1 MPIIIILCL
10 VQVHILGIKISLY
23 YEPLFVMIIVRL
35 TDCVFPGL
43 TFHHGNRGLH
53 QHQTGA
59 RPADGGGRPPIHYY
73 VIHPNDGDDQHN
85 KGNAKL
91 MFGSN
96 YIAWRHYLPL
106 LQFMPVSVPN
116 PPISSLFSV
125 FIGLMFAHPFNQLD
139 SVLARLM
146 LAICVSLPS
155 SRVLH

>member
-1 MPIIIILCL
+1 MSGPGPHFGYKEKLILRATICHDYCA
-10 VQVHILGIKISLY
+10 V
-23 YEPLFVMIIVRL
+23 
-35 TDCVFPGL
+35 DCVFPGL

-116 PPISSLFSV
+116 PPSHLYSQCL
-125 FIGLMFAHPFNQLD
+125 LD
-139 SVLARLM
+139 RCLLTP
-146 LAICVSLPS
+146 LINWTQC
-155 SRVLH
+155 

>member
-10 VQVHILGIKISLY
+10 VQVHILGTKRSLY

-91 MFGSN
+91 MLGSN
-96 YIAWRHYLPL
+96 YIACRHL
-106 LQFMPVSVPN
+106 LTTIAIHACFCTK
-116 PPISSLFSV
+116 PPISSLLSV

-155 SRVLH
+155 SRVPH